1 VVVYESTA
9 GEIFIQDDPVS
20 FQSTD
25 ASAVKTFV
33 EPVIDKTQRTM
44 TVVFG
49 LLSSANTLIAT
60 TGAAVTV
67 KDELG
72 NVLMATTTVSASG
85 VHRAVFP
92 NVNLVPNRV
101 LIIAIVFTIGVNTYN
116 TTDAFKVI
124 GKSTD

>member
-60 TGAAVTV
+60 TGAAVTI

-72 NVLMATTTVSASG
+72 ATLFATATVSANG
-85 VHRAVFP
+85 IHRAIFP
-92 NVNLVPNRV
+92 NVDLVPNRV
-101 LIIAIVFTIGVNTYN
+101 LIVAIVFTLGVNTYS
-116 TTDAFKVI
+116 TTDAIKVI